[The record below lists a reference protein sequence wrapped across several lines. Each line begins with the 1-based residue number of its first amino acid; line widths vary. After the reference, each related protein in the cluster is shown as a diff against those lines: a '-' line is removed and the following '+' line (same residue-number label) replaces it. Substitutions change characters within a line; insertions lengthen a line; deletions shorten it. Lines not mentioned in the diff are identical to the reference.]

1 MIAIPA
7 IDLIDNRVVRLFRGD
22 YQQQT
27 VYSLNPVDYALDIS
41 ANGLEYLHLVDLS
54 GAKAGELVHREMLAE
69 IGSQTNLKVDFG
81 GGIKTEKDIEELLKL
96 GANQVVIGSLCAKEP
111 ETVVSWIKTFGTD
124 RFILALD
131 TDGEILK
138 INGWQDSSGKTL
150 EETMEYFS
158 PFTGLTILTTDI
170 RKDGTGNGPSTDL
183 YKELIQKFPDQR
195 WIASGGVESL
205 SDLEELRKA
214 GCYGCVIGKAL
225 LDGKITLKELKEFN
239 DAGL

>member
-7 IDLIDNRVVRLFRGD
+7 IDLIDNRVVRLFQGD

-27 VYSLNPVDYALDIS
+27 AYSLNPIDYACDIS

-54 GAKAGELVHREMLAE
+54 GAKIGQLVHPEIMAE
-69 IGSQTNLKVDFG
+69 IVSKTNLKVDFG
-81 GGIKTEKDIEELLKL
+81 GGIKSERDIERLLKL
-96 GANQVVIGSLCAKEP
+96 GANQVVLGSLCVKEP
-111 ETVVSWIKTFGTD
+111 ETLVAWIRKFGIE

-131 TDGEILK
+131 TDGENLK

-150 EETMEYFS
+150 EETMNCFS
-158 PFTGLTILTTDI
+158 PFNGLTILTTDI
-170 RKDGTGNGPSTDL
+170 RKDGTGSGPSINL
-183 YKELIQKFPDQR
+183 YDKLIRQFPNQR

-205 SDLEELRKA
+205 SDLEALRKT

-225 LDGKITLKELKEFN
+225 LDGKITLNELKDFN